1 MTAADCLKLRHQSQ
15 RRRRFSLRS
24 SQPID
29 WAALA
34 SVLDQ
39 RLDGT
44 PFRFRLN
51 PLASTVILWGN
62 GDVQEKSWQRP
73 MVALVAALE
82 ELGVTPPPP
91 KVINIPL
98 RDISPSPH
106 INGSASSLLRSLV
119 YDMTNLMTVT
129 LGLLLTLSAFSLLVV
144 GLPALL
150 LPLSPGTM
158 LLLAAA
164 WLMELAFLLR
174 RPFTA
179 SAI

>member
-1 MTAADCLKLRHQSQ
+1 
-15 RRRRFSLRS
+15 
-24 SQPID
+24 
-29 WAALA
+29 
-34 SVLDQ
+34 
-39 RLDGT
+39 
-44 PFRFRLN
+44 
-51 PLASTVILWGN
+51 
-62 GDVQEKSWQRP
+62 

-98 RDISPSPH
+98 RDISPSPR